1 MTDFEFLKKIQMF
14 FVVDDDK
21 ESTLLFDI
29 FYKAYNLQE
38 MSIERCKSLEIFQT
52 ANFTIS
58 EQLKLKTLTLN
69 SVSELKFIWS
79 EHSSWLNT
87 VCENLYTLNVICC
100 HDLTK
105 LFYSAPPY
113 YGIFFGHLKELYIE
127 ECHGLEYLFT
137 SSEAQVLMH
146 LEKITVKESPS
157 IKTIVEMEQDG
168 TTLSRFE
175 FKRLYSI
182 TLDSLSS
189 LEYFYSGSDTLELPS
204 LTLVNIQ
211 QCPKLDVFSR
221 GEISAISFRGIQ
233 ASFDLNDELVLY
245 NNDLDDLN
253 ASVKLLFLL
262 QQVWTTY
269 ESIIACTFTMI
280 RII

>member
-1 MTDFEFLKKIQMF
+1 
-14 FVVDDDK
+14 
-21 ESTLLFDI
+21 
-29 FYKAYNLQE
+29 
-38 MSIERCKSLEIFQT
+38 
-52 ANFTIS
+52 
-58 EQLKLKTLTLN
+58 
-69 SVSELKFIWS
+69 
-79 EHSSWLNT
+79 
-87 VCENLYTLNVICC
+87 
-100 HDLTK
+100 
-105 LFYSAPPY
+105 
-113 YGIFFGHLKELYIE
+113 
-127 ECHGLEYLFT
+127 
-137 SSEAQVLMH
+137 MH